1 MFYRLEV
8 ANFYSVRDLQVI
20 DLGTRVRGDDD
31 QHLEPVWKGADIYA
45 PKVVAIYG
53 ANAAGKTTFLRALWF
68 VCDFVANSFS
78 RPAGS
83 AMPFLRF
90 NGSEM
95 RGAPTKL
102 AVEFAGPN
110 NPEDISEPNYGAD
123 AEQCGYRY
131 EVEIGGPPESPVKV
145 LREIVRYKPKGAARM
160 MKLIERTGDGEI
172 HAGKSFKLGRRAAAL
187 KEILRP
193 EASVI
198 CTLAQLGHPLA
209 TLCVLAG
216 RLIQSNVAIE
226 KIEFNDAAPAQ
237 YFQRNPAHLDNLR
250 KEIGRMDL
258 GIKGV
263 DVQSPNGEPTLVFEH
278 EGLSSPMPSVFESN
292 GTRQFFRMMPWIFH
306 ALDFGG
312 VALIDEIDSAIHP
325 LVLPEI
331 IRWFHDPRRNP
342 LGAQLWV
349 TCQNPVLLDELHKE
363 EVLFCEKDRSGK
375 TTIYAL
381 RDIQNVRRGENFQKK
396 YLGGVYGAVPHIG

>member
-1 MFYRLEV
+1 
-8 ANFYSVRDLQVI
+8 
-20 DLGTRVRGDDD
+20 
-31 QHLEPVWKGADIYA
+31 
-45 PKVVAIYG
+45 
-53 ANAAGKTTFLRALWF
+53 
-68 VCDFVANSFS
+68 
-78 RPAGS
+78 
-83 AMPFLRF
+83 
-90 NGSEM
+90 
-95 RGAPTKL
+95 
-102 AVEFAGPN
+102 
-110 NPEDISEPNYGAD
+110 
-123 AEQCGYRY
+123 
-131 EVEIGGPPESPVKV
+131 
-145 LREIVRYKPKGAARM
+145 
-160 MKLIERTGDGEI
+160 
-172 HAGKSFKLGRRAAAL
+172 
-187 KEILRP
+187 
-193 EASVI
+193 
-198 CTLAQLGHPLA
+198 
-209 TLCVLAG
+209 
-216 RLIQSNVAIE
+216 
-226 KIEFNDAAPAQ
+226 
-237 YFQRNPAHLDNLR
+237 
-250 KEIGRMDL
+250 MDL